1 MSNNTSEYPI
11 IIVGAGITGLA
22 LGFLLKQEK
31 IPFIIL
37 EKKQRSGGI
46 ILSHEQDGYFFDIGP
61 HSAVLDTATEN
72 FLEQIGI
79 KNEILFPETASGRRF
94 ILRDNNLHELKP
106 HPINF
111 IATSLLSAKGKIR
124 LFAEPFIPKKKNN
137 DEESLHHFIERR
149 LGNEA
154 ADYLLNPFIAGI
166 YAGNPKRL
174 SLQAV
179 FPKLAEM
186 EQQHGSII
194 KALQHY
200 KKENPNAQERKI
212 FSFKKGLH
220 QLTQQ
225 LKNILANHLVE
236 DIEVTEINKFQ
247 NSFQLKAHQQ
257 KQIKNFQTEKIVFT
271 APAYHTSQIVSSLSS
286 QISSLLSKVHYP
298 QVLQLSVGYDKKQIG
313 VATEGFGFLVPEK
326 ENKTF
331 LGAIFQSSIFPNRA
345 PKGKASFT
353 LFIGGARNE
362 ELFSQYSKEQIIDKA
377 LKEFQQIMKI
387 KGTPETIFSYKW
399 ERAIPQY
406 EMGYVN
412 TLNTITAFEQQNKG
426 IYLAGNYVSGVGVAD
441 CIKKALQ
448 LKQGIISA

>member
-1 MSNNTSEYPI
+1 MNKIVSEYPI
-11 IIVGAGITGLA
+11 TIVGAGITGLA

-31 IPFIIL
+31 IPFVIL

-46 ILSHEQDGYFFDIGP
+46 VLSHEQDGYFFDVGP
-61 HSAVLDTATEN
+61 HSAVLDMATEF
-72 FLEQIGI
+72 FLEQIGV
-79 KNEILFPETASGRRF
+79 KNEILIPETASDRRF
-94 ILRDNNLHELKP
+94 ILRDNTLHELKP

-111 IATSLLSAKGKIR
+111 IATSLLSAKGKMR
-124 LFAEPFIPKKKNN
+124 LFAEPFIPKKKDNH
-137 DEESLHHFIERR
+137 EESLHDFTERR
-149 LGNEA
+149 LGKEA

-166 YAGNPKRL
+166 YAGNPRQL

-186 EQQHGSII
+186 EQQHGSVI
-194 KALQHY
+194 KALKHY
-200 KKENPNAQERKI
+200 KKQNPDAQERKI

-220 QLTQQ
+220 QLTQH
-225 LKNILANHLVE
+225 LKNILAEHLIE
-236 DIEVTEINKFQ
+236 DIEVTSIHKTQ
-247 NSFQLKAHQQ
+247 NVFQLKTLQQ
-257 KQIKNFQTEKIVFT
+257 QELKIFQTEKVLFT
-271 APAYHTSQIVSSLSS
+271 SPAYHTSEILKDISPNISNILSR
-286 QISSLLSKVHYP
+286 VYYP
-298 QVLQLSVGYDKKQIG
+298 PVLQLSVGYDKKQIDKT
-313 VATEGFGFLVPEK
+313 AKGFGFLVPEK

-331 LGAIFQSSIFPNRA
+331 LGAIFQSAVFPNRA
-345 PKGKASFT
+345 PKGKASFS

-362 ELFSQYSKEQIIDKA
+362 ELFSQYSKEQIIDKT

-412 TLNTITAFEQQNKG
+412 TLNAITEFEQQNKG

-441 CIKKALQ
+441 CIKKAIQ
-448 LKQGIISA
+448 LSKQLHY

>member
-1 MSNNTSEYPI
+1 MNINNSEYPV

-31 IPFIIL
+31 IPFLIL

-61 HSAVLDTATEN
+61 HSAVLDNATEN
-72 FLEQIGI
+72 FLVACGMKQQV
-79 KNEILFPETASGRRF
+79 LLPETTSDRRF
-94 ILRDNNLHELKP
+94 ILRDNTLHELKP

-111 IATSLLSAKGKIR
+111 IATSLLSAKGKVR
-124 LFAEPFIPKKKNN
+124 LFAEPFIPKKRN
-137 DEESLHHFIERR
+137 DEEESLHHFIERR
-149 LGNEA
+149 LGSEA

-166 YAGNPKRL
+166 YAGNPKQL

-186 EQQHGSII
+186 EKQHGSII
-194 KALQHY
+194 KALKHY
-200 KKENPNAQERKI
+200 KKENPKAQERKI

-220 QLTQQ
+220 ELTLH
-225 LKNILANHLVE
+225 LKNILAEHLIE
-236 DIEVTEINKFQ
+236 GIEVTEINKFQ
-247 NSFQLKAHQQ
+247 NGFQLKAHQQ
-257 KQIKNFQTEKIVFT
+257 EQTKKFQTEKIVFT
-271 APAYHTSQIVSSLSS
+271 APAYHTSEVVSSLSS
-286 QISSLLSKVHYP
+286 QISNLLSKVHYP
-298 QVLQLSVGYDKKQIG
+298 PVLQLSVGYEKKQIG
-313 VATEGFGFLVPEK
+313 TASDGFGFLVPEK

-331 LGAIFQSSIFPNRA
+331 LGAIFQSAIFPNRA

-362 ELFSQYSKEQIIDKA
+362 NLFQQFSKEKIIAKA

-387 KGTPETIFSYKW
+387 KGTPETVFSYKW

-406 EMGYVN
+406 EMGYVK
-412 TLNTITAFEQQNKG
+412 TQKAITEFEQQNKG
-426 IYLAGNYVSGVGVAD
+426 IYLAGNYVSGVGLAD

-448 LKQGIISA
+448 LKQEIISA